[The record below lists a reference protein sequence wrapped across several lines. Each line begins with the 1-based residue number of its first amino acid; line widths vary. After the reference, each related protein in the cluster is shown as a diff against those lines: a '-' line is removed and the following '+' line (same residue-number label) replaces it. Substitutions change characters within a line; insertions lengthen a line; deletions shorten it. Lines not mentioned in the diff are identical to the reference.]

1 MEGYSPQEAD
11 FQFGI
16 RSTPW
21 FSEFAQQHG
30 EPNLNDPNYDYRA
43 AWTAGARPNVRDPGD
58 NQLHWSSQFKGPEHP
73 NRFVNGVDTITG
85 QPVSTGEEYAGLGGD
100 PSHLATTIKN
110 WWTNQPSW
118 LDRARTENQK
128 TSEAFQRGGMG
139 EIAKQLAT
147 DTTEAQDLAGS
158 FGVGN
163 IKGVR
168 PPLAPGALAATSEYR
183 PPFYSAVEQA
193 VQGAKQNAAP
203 GQQWAGFLRNQPGV
217 KQEEVQ
223 ALGLGKLFEQPSVS
237 KEAVLG
243 EIAANRVNV
252 GEVVKGSPVNMS
264 SKYALPEVLAVQR
277 QTAGTADDL
286 ALTLANDSRAY
297 NAIMKRH
304 PELIENDD
312 WAHIVAQ
319 DVFGS
324 PTSQTKFSQYTLPGG
339 ENYREMLLTLP
350 KKPKDIGPAPELL
363 TELPKGPD
371 WDNSY
376 RVIRY
381 RGDGPEREWGV
392 IPPGQSHARAMAGQ
406 HPTEAEAVRQA
417 LNHIN
422 AQNAQQYNQALHD
435 ANKSGQFTSSHFDE
449 PNVLAHVRYNDRV
462 IDGKKTL
469 FVEEVQCDWHQKGKR
484 EGYAQEPDT
493 SGWKATPSSTEPQPL
508 DNRAPGGWWNVYDQG
523 GNRVGTTPR
532 HSATTPEAAIAD
544 VAGREKFKGVPD
556 APFKTTWP
564 ELAMKR
570 IIREAAE
577 KGYDKVAWTPGSVQA
592 ARYDLSKH
600 VDGIRWEPTI
610 STPDQRVVR
619 IDPRDGK
626 TINLQ
631 IDKNGTVVSSF
642 PRSGGNQ
649 FEGRHLSDVV
659 GKDIAEKIISGKEAG
674 FLKDL
679 DLQVGGEGMKGFY
692 DEILPATVNRLV
704 KKHGGRVKQGEIYG
718 SRSKNRTEYRDFQE
732 YADMRYK
739 EKEGK
744 LPKHSVHTLD
754 ITPSLRAA
762 AMKGFPLFTAGGV
775 AATGVISDLA
785 RQDEYR

>member
-1 MEGYSPQEAD
+1 MPDQIGNLAAMDGYTPEEAD
-11 FQFGI
+11 FQFGV
-16 RSTPW
+16 RATPW
-21 FSEFAQQHG
+21 FSEFTQQHG

-237 KEAVLG
+237 KEAMLG

-469 FVEEVQCDWHQKGKR
+469 FVEEVQSDWHQKGKR

-592 ARYDLSKH
+592 ERYDLSKH
-600 VDGIRWEPTI
+600 VNL
-610 STPDQRVVR
+610 VVYK
-619 IDPRDGK
+619 DGK
-626 TINLQ
+626 LTAIAPTGQHVMN
-631 IDKNGTVVSSF
+631 
-642 PRSGGNQ
+642 
-649 FEGRHLSDVV
+649 DVAV
-659 GKDIAEKIISGKEAG
+659 PKEKLADYIGKDAAEKLLAQEPRNGAFALRDEQ
-674 FLKDL
+674 LK
-679 DLQVGGEGMKGFY
+679 VGGEGMKGFY

-704 KKHGGRVKQGEIYG
+704 KKHGGRVEQSYLGTKETPEEKMMRALSPEYKGAPGEKQ
-718 SRSKNRTEYRDFQE
+718 QV
-732 YADMRYK
+732 
-739 EKEGK
+739 
-744 LPKHSVHTLD
+744 HSID
-754 ITPSLRAA
+754 ITPQLRAQ

-775 AATGVISDLA
+775 AATGVMGEMA